1 MTYFKCKKMQN
12 KKQYVQY
19 GGGGVH
25 ASEYIRSLEEML
37 PMLISGWG
45 SLRPFFFSSSSLDSS
60 AFSNLYL
67 ATSI

>member
-45 SLRPFFFSSSSLDSS
+45 SLRPFFFFL
-60 AFSNLYL
+60 LL
-67 ATSI
+67 L